1 MESSFSSSLG
11 NNSSRILVI
20 GGTGM
25 MGQHLVKASLAAGH
39 PTAVL
44 VRPASSS
51 KLELLET
58 IKASGATVIGGDI
71 YDHESLV
78 AAFHQVDVVISA
90 VGHHGPHD
98 LEDGQLRIVAAIKEA
113 GGSVKRFVPSEYG
126 CDVEQAARSAA
137 VLEPARSI
145 VLAKVRVRQAIRAA
159 GIPHTFVCS
168 YWAHGFVLPRLGD
181 PHADGLPATR
191 ATVFGD
197 DATRA
202 IFVHEADMAAVTVR
216 AVDDPRALD
225 KTLYLR
231 PPANTCSLAHLVR
244 LWEDKTGRALD
255 KYYMPDEELVNR
267 IRDSPLPLN
276 FQLAM
281 VHATV
286 VAGVCDQT
294 VDAEAGGV
302 EATELYPDV
311 NYVTVHDYLD
321 GLKESLTRNVNS

>member
-1 MESSFSSSLG
+1 MHAHS
-11 NNSSRILVI
+11 
-20 GGTGM
+20 
-25 MGQHLVKASLAAGH
+25 Q
-39 PTAVL
+39 
-44 VRPASSS
+44 
-51 KLELLET
+51 
-58 IKASGATVIGGDI
+58 GDI

-78 AAFHQVDVVISA
+78 AAFKQVDVVISA

-113 GGSVKRFVPSEYG
+113 GNVRRFVPSEYG
-126 CDVEQAARSAA
+126 CDVEQVATAA

-145 VLAKVRVRQAIRAA
+145 LLAKVRVRQAIRAA
-159 GIPHTFVCS
+159 GIPHTFICS

-181 PHADGLPATR
+181 PHVDGPPATK

-202 IFVHEADMAAVTVR
+202 IFVHEADMAALTVR

-225 KTLYLR
+225 KILYVR
-231 PPANTCSLAHLVR
+231 PAANTCSLAHLVR

-255 KYYMPDEELVNR
+255 KYYMPEEELVAR

-302 EATELYPDV
+302 EATDLYPGV
-311 NYVTVHDYLD
+311 NYITVDEFLD
-321 GLKESLTRNVNS
+321 GLKEGITVN